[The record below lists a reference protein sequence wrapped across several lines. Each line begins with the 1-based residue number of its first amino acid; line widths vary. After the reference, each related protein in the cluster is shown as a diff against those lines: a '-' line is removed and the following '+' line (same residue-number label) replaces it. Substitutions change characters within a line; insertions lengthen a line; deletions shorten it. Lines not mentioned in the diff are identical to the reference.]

1 MTTLSAK
8 RAATLGMCI
17 LLALLLAFGSE
28 ILVWTNPSGRP
39 FLEWLLLIPGYLV
52 LSAILLDFIVR
63 YRVRD
68 LFGALL
74 LTGIYALAGALILN
88 PASTLNDMPR
98 TLVTRIMG
106 AHALI
111 AAEMIGLFLV
121 LTGGSSQ
128 ARRNLLIGCAVVGL
142 AWGIWVKNWPQEEG
156 YGAVSLPTMLAFGVG
171 GLALIAVYL
180 YVVLPRL
187 QSTKFR
193 TSPPSPLSVYSEGEI
208 SPMILGDKIRFPN
221 ASDDRL
227 NIFLLTQRD
236 WMVIIG
242 VLAVLLIVRLLQGQ
256 VIGAGL
262 ILCPLLMVLCW
273 GIIWFRERKRGDT
286 LLDQHLPIRP
296 LALPYMLLAAALFL
310 GVGIFAYNLSD
321 IKIGTI
327 TPFTLIGLGFTAYGL
342 AWLPTVSLV
351 LGVQGYL
358 RQLATR
364 KM

>member
-1 MTTLSAK
+1 MSMPTVNRT
-8 RAATLGMCI
+8 AALGMSI

-28 ILVWTNPSGRP
+28 ILVWTNPVGRP
-39 FLEWLLLIPGYLV
+39 LLEWVLLIPGYLA
-52 LSAILLDFIVR
+52 LSAVLLDFIVR

-74 LTGIYALAGALILN
+74 LTGIYALAGALVLN

-111 AAEMIGLFLV
+111 AAEMVGLFLV
-121 LTGGSSQ
+121 LTGSKSTN
-128 ARRNLLIGCAVVGL
+128 RNLLIGCAVVGL
-142 AWGIWVKNWPQEEG
+142 AWGIWVKHWPQEEG
-156 YGAVSLPTMLAFGVG
+156 YSAVSLTTMLAFGAG
-171 GLALIAVYL
+171 GIALIVVYL
-180 YVVLPRL
+180 YVVLPRW
-187 QSTKFR
+187 QGTPFK
-193 TSPPSPLSVYSEGEI
+193 TSPYNPLSVDSDGAT
-208 SPMILGDKIRFPN
+208 SPVILRGKVGSPTV
-221 ASDDRL
+221 SDDSL
-227 NIFLLTQRD
+227 NVLLLTRRD
-236 WMVIIG
+236 WMIIIAA
-242 VLAVLLIVRLLQGQ
+242 LAVLLVVRLLQGQ

-273 GIIWFRERKRGDT
+273 GILWFRERKRGDT
-286 LLDQHLPIRP
+286 LLDGRLPIRP
-296 LALPYMLLAAALFL
+296 MALSYLILAAGLFL
-310 GVGIFAYNLSD
+310 AVGIFAYNLPD
-321 IKIGTI
+321 IQFGTI

>member
-1 MTTLSAK
+1 MPTQSVNRTTALC
-8 RAATLGMCI
+8 LCI
-17 LLALLLAFGSE
+17 LLALLLMFGSE
-28 ILVWTNPSGRP
+28 ILVWTNPLGRP
-39 FLEWLLLIPGYLV
+39 LLEWLLLIPGYLAI
-52 LSAILLDFIVR
+52 SAVLLDFIVR

-88 PASTLNDMPR
+88 PASTLSDMPR

-111 AAEMIGLFLV
+111 AAEMFGLFLA
-121 LTGGSSQ
+121 LTGGGKQS
-128 ARRNLLIGCAVVGL
+128 RRNLLIGCAVVGL
-142 AWGIWVKNWPQEEG
+142 AWGIWVKNWPQDEG
-156 YGAVSLPTMLAFGVG
+156 YGAVSLPTMLVFGMG
-171 GLALIAVYL
+171 GIALIVLYL

-187 QSTKFR
+187 QRNLSTEAPSTALTNPM
-193 TSPPSPLSVYSEGEI
+193 TSDE
-208 SPMILGDKIRFPN
+208 
-221 ASDDRL
+221 RL
-227 NIFLLTQRD
+227 NVLLLTRRD
-236 WMVIIG
+236 WMISIG
-242 VLAVLLIVRLLQGQ
+242 VLVVLLVIRLLQGQ

-262 ILCPLLMVLCW
+262 ILCPLLIILCW
-273 GIIWFRERKRGDT
+273 GILWFRERKRGDT
-286 LLDQHLPIRP
+286 LLDHHLPVRP
-296 LALPYMLLAAALFL
+296 LPLPYTLLAAVIFL
-310 GVGIFAYNLSD
+310 GVGIFAYNLTD
-321 IKIGTI
+321 IKLGTI

>member
-1 MTTLSAK
+1 MPTLSAH
-8 RAATLGMCI
+8 RTTALGMCI

-28 ILVWTNPSGRP
+28 ILVWTNPLGRP
-39 FLEWLLLIPGYLV
+39 LLEWLLLIPGYLA
-52 LSAILLDFIVR
+52 LSAVLLDFIVR

-68 LFGALL
+68 LFGALI
-74 LTGIYALAGALILN
+74 LTGIYALAGALVLN
-88 PASTLNDMPR
+88 PASTLNDLPR

-121 LTGGSSQ
+121 LTGGGKRTS
-128 ARRNLLIGCAVVGL
+128 RNLLIGCAVVGL

-156 YGAVSLPTMLAFGVG
+156 YGAVSLPTMLAFGAVG
-171 GLALIAVYL
+171 LVLIALYL

-187 QSTKFR
+187 QAGIFR
-193 TSPPSPLSVYSEGEI
+193 TSPSDSLAVNGEGEAR
-208 SPMILGDKIRFPN
+208 PVILGTKISSPS
-221 ASDDRL
+221 ASDDSL
-227 NIFLLTQRD
+227 NVHLLSPRG
-236 WMVIIG
+236 WLMIIG
-242 VLAVLLIVRLLQGQ
+242 VLMVLLMVRLLQGQ

-262 ILCPLLMVLCW
+262 ILCPLLLVLCW
-273 GIIWFRERKRGDT
+273 GILWFRERKRGDT
-286 LLDQHLPIRP
+286 LLDHHVPIRP
-296 LALPYMLLAAALFL
+296 LSLPYLLLAAVIFL
-310 GVGIFAYNLSD
+310 GVGVFAYNLPD
-321 IKIGTI
+321 IKLGTI

>member
-1 MTTLSAK
+1 MSMSTVNRTTA
-8 RAATLGMCI
+8 LGMSI

-28 ILVWTNPSGRP
+28 ILVWTNPVGRP
-39 FLEWLLLIPGYLV
+39 LLEWVLLIPGYLA
-52 LSAILLDFIVR
+52 LSAVLLDFIVR

-74 LTGIYALAGALILN
+74 LTGIYALAGALVLN

-111 AAEMIGLFLV
+111 AAEMVGLFLV
-121 LTGGSSQ
+121 LTGGKSTN
-128 ARRNLLIGCAVVGL
+128 RNLLIGCTVVGL
-142 AWGIWVKNWPQEEG
+142 AWGIWVKHWPQEEG
-156 YGAVSLPTMLAFGVG
+156 YSAVSLPTMLAFGAG
-171 GLALIAVYL
+171 GIALTVIYL
-180 YVVLPRL
+180 YVVLPRW
-187 QSTKFR
+187 QGSEAPANQPTAI
-193 TSPPSPLSVYSEGEI
+193 TSPTV
-208 SPMILGDKIRFPN
+208 
-221 ASDDRL
+221 SDERL
-227 NIFLLTQRD
+227 NVLLLARRD
-236 WMVIIG
+236 WMIVIA
-242 VLAVLLIVRLLQGQ
+242 VLAVLLVVRLLQGQ

-273 GIIWFRERKRGDT
+273 GILWFRERKRGDT
-286 LLDQHLPIRP
+286 LLDGRLPIRP
-296 LALPYMLLAAALFL
+296 LVLSYLILAAGVFL
-310 GVGIFAYNLSD
+310 AVGIFAYNLPD
-321 IKIGTI
+321 IQFGTI